1 MTDNQLFYLLLL
13 QGDKPCTV
21 EARNSFSGKKVI
33 EQFTRGWAATGERK
47 SKEFEGWVWSRG
59 CVGIPGWS
67 SCNELGVVGGA
78 QSKGS
83 DWLRSFV
90 TQQSVRV
97 AWVRWEGAVCFLQ
110 CDAHRDAQ
118 KQECDFQV
126 DGKGGGYSQKERKS
140 PSAMLLTRI
149 RMKNCKIA
157 LALIL
162 LIHSGTWGK

>member
-33 EQFTRGWAATGERK
+33 EQFIWGWAATGERK

-83 DWLRSFV
+83 DCDSGALSRSSLSGWHEWGGKELRASSNV
-90 TQQSVRV
+90 ILT
-97 AWVRWEGAVCFLQ
+97 
-110 CDAHRDAQ
+110 DAQ

-126 DGKGGGYSQKERKS
+126 DGKGGGYSQKEHKS